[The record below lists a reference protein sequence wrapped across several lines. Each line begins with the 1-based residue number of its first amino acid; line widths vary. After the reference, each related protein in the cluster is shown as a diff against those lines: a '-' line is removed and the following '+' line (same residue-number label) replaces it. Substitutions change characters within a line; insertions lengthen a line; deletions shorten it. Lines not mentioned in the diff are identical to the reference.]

1 MAVGDDNRLGVGRAV
16 DDAVGDDL
24 DVGLVERVGGRA
36 REKREEGG
44 EDVRIWRQAWPGS
57 VSERMERES
66 SM

>member
-1 MAVGDDNRLGVGRAV
+1 MAVGDDNRFGVGRAV

-44 EDVRIWRQAWPGS
+44 EDVRVWR
-57 VSERMERES
+57 
-66 SM
+66 